1 MSEYLMEKVYKNH
14 HSSKKL
20 VCLCV
25 FSYLLMLL
33 CEYLQG
39 ENFYTSMIWFHS
51 KTFAVKV
58 LIFQHT
64 YLEK

>member
-1 MSEYLMEKVYKNH
+1 MSEYLMEKIYKNH

-20 VCLCV
+20 VYLCV

-33 CEYLQG
+33 YEYLQG
-39 ENFYTSMIWFHS
+39 GNFYTSMIWFPS

-58 LIFQHT
+58 LIFRHT